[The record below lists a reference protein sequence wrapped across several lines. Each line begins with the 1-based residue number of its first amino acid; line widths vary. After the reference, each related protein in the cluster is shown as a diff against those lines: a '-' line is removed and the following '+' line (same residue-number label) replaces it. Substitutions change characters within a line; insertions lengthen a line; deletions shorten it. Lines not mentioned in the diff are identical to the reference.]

1 MPHLG
6 NFLSGMETQQEEHDR
21 DGRSDLGNFLSGMET
36 FRDRRIE
43 LVPAPLGNFLSGMET
58 KLFDAPVVV
67 RELPWKLP

>member
-1 MPHLG
+1 
-6 NFLSGMETQQEEHDR
+6 METVFFGYDENGQWH
-21 DGRSDLGNFLSGMET
+21 LGNFLSGMET